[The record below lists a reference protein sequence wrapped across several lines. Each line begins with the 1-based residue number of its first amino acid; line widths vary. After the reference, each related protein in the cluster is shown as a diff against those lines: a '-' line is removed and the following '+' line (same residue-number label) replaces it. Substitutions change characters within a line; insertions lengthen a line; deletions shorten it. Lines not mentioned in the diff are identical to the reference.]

1 MKNPYKSAKIS
12 VNVLDV
18 AILVL
23 LAALGAV
30 IASCF

>member
-1 MKNPYKSAKIS
+1 MKNPYKNAKIS

-18 AILVL
+18 AIILM